1 MKHIPTIAAAL
12 LALVFAG
19 LGGAFL
25 LGLFPEQP
33 APPEGTPVAHFMHAF
48 APTGYMTFVKVLEV
62 IGGVLVALPKTRRL
76 GVVVL
81 APIVV
86 NIVAFHVFV
95 AGGTSVL
102 DPMVLG
108 VCALLGIVAWSER
121 AAFRAMLP

>member
-25 LGLFPEQP
+25 LGLLPQPP
-33 APPEGTPVAHFMHAF
+33 APPEGTPVAHFMQAF
-48 APTGYMTFVKVLEV
+48 APTGYMTFVKLLEV
-62 IGGVLVALPKTRRL
+62 IGGVLIALPKTRRL

-86 NIVAFHVFV
+86 NILAFNIFV
-95 AGGTSVL
+95 AGGSAVL
-102 DPMVLG
+102 HPMVLG
-108 VCALLGIVAWSER
+108 VTALLAVVAWSER
-121 AAFRAMLP
+121 AAFRALLP